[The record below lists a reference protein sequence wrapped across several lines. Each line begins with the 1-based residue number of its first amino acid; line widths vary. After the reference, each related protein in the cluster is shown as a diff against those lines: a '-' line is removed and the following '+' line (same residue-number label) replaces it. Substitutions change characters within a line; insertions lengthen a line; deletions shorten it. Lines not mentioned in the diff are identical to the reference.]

1 MSESQAIGIRL
12 ENKFL
17 KSIDELSDE
26 EHFDRSTTMRIL
38 LKEGY
43 KNHIIKKAAEE
54 YKAGRITMS
63 KGAEKAKI
71 TIFEF
76 EKFLVSNGFKSQYSV
91 EDLKEEL
98 SLFK

>member
-1 MSESQAIGIRL
+1 MTESQAIGIRL

-17 KSIDELSDE
+17 KNIDDLSNE

-43 KNHIIKKAAEE
+43 KNHMIKKAAEE
-54 YKAGRITMS
+54 YKAGRMTMS
-63 KGAEKAKI
+63 RAAEKAKI

-76 EKFLVSNGFKSQYSV
+76 ERFLVNNGFKSQYSV
-91 EDLKEEL
+91 DDLKEEL
-98 SLFK
+98 GLFK